1 MSKVAKLVRLSVN
14 AGQREHL
21 LEALAPVRELAA
33 ADPGTDQWTIHLDH
47 ESPDR
52 LFIYEC
58 YRDQAAADAHDQSP
72 VLKEALQRTGA
83 FLAGPPEIFE
93 GEVLESTSR

>member
-1 MSKVAKLVRLSVN
+1 VSQVAKLVRLSVN
-14 AGQREHL
+14 AGQRDHL

-33 ADPGTDQWTIHLDH
+33 ADPGTELWTIHLDH

-52 LFIYEC
+52 LFIYER

-72 VLKEALQRTGA
+72 VLKDALQRTGA

-93 GEVLESTSR
+93 GDVLESTSR